1 MHNPIYL
8 LAFFIFA
15 MTIMPGQA
23 SEINFKT
30 NLLGKPATDFSLP
43 SLASNKKIILSNY
56 RGKLILLNFWAS
68 WCGPCRAEFPTLIN
82 LQKDYNHRNFTIIG
96 LAMDNPADAKQ
107 FVSSL
112 SVNFPIAVENN
123 EVKKILSDYGNPDNL
138 LPYSVLIS
146 PKQEILSIFPG
157 ILSENKARRIIGRLL
172 DNF

>member
-1 MHNPIYL
+1 
-8 LAFFIFA
+8 
-15 MTIMPGQA
+15 
-23 SEINFKT
+23 
-30 NLLGKPATDFSLP
+30 
-43 SLASNKKIILSNY
+43 
-56 RGKLILLNFWAS
+56 
-68 WCGPCRAEFPTLIN
+68 
-82 LQKDYNHRNFTIIG
+82 
-96 LAMDNPADAKQ
+96 MDNPADAKQ